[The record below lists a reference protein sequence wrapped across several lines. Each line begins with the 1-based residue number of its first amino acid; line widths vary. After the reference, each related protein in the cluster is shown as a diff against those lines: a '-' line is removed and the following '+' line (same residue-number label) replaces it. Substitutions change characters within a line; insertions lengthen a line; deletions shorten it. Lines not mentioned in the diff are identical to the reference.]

1 VTDVQ
6 RLLEVLARAGV
17 EFVVVG
23 GVAMV
28 LRGSGRVTVDVDL
41 CYARDAENLSRLA
54 RAIAPFRPRLRG
66 APEDL
71 PFLWDELTLR
81 SGLNFTLTTELG
93 DVDLLGEVTG
103 VGGFAEVARGATMLD
118 LGGVR
123 ALVMGLDALERSK
136 RAAGR
141 AKDLLDLAE
150 IAEIRRRSKE

>member
-6 RLLEVLARAGV
+6 RLLEALADAGV

-28 LRGSGRVTVDVDL
+28 LRGSGRVTVDIDL
-41 CYARDAENLSRLA
+41 CYSRDAQNLMRLA
-54 RAIAPFRPRLRG
+54 RALAPYHPRLRG

-71 PFLWDELTLR
+71 PFLWDDRTLR
-81 SGLNFTLTTELG
+81 SGLNFTLTTDIG

-103 VGGFAEVARGATMLD
+103 LGDFQAVVRGATTLEVGRLRTWVLD
-118 LGGVR
+118 L
-123 ALVMGLDALERSK
+123 DSLERSK

-150 IAEIRRRSKE
+150 IVEIRRRTKR